1 MSCLF
6 SKTNQR
12 FLSSFVCE
20 LWPTDSAPIRASW
33 MAFDEFHDSVG
44 DDDDDDNDN
53 NNKNINNDDV
63 NNDNDDNHNRVE

>member
-1 MSCLF
+1 MFCLF

-20 LWPTDSAPIRASW
+20 LWPTNSAPIRASR

-44 DDDDDDNDN
+44 DDDDNDN